1 MRQQTLAVAFHTLQL
16 HGQSWDEE
24 RTSLSTCIHHILGTK
39 NGKKKGSK
47 GLKIFLIV
55 MAVLLTLILLGVG
68 VVYWFIQ
75 DKFSKMNVIT
85 LPEDTYVYTEA
96 TDEYTRP
103 PETETAPMEET
114 TVATTV
120 ETTRPPMSADDIVNI
135 LVVGQAS
142 RAGEEGKMA
151 DSTMLVSIN
160 TYTEEVTVFS
170 ILRDSL
176 VQLPAYKG
184 LNGGR
189 NKFTMCYALGYQQGG
204 TAGAMEMTNIC
215 LKDNFGIEV
224 DYNIEVSFDGFIKMI
239 DYLNGVELELT
250 EAEANYLNKDTLYV
264 QRTIEPGVQVLQGME
279 ALSYARMRKAA
290 GDGES
295 DIKRTERQRKLVA
308 ALLEKFRYMSLSEL
322 NGWIDE
328 LLPMVTTTMTPSD
341 VTVLAAKILP
351 MVSRLTMKGETIPVG
366 KTGWGEMMDIY
377 GDGMMHSVMRFE
389 SAQQK
394 KLIRAITEAEEN

>member
-1 MRQQTLAVAFHTLQL
+1 MGY
-16 HGQSWDEE
+16 HGRFEQNKQPKS
-24 RTSLSTCIHHILGTK
+24 
-39 NGKKKGSK
+39 GKQGGK
-47 GLKIFLIV
+47 GLKLFLIV
-55 MAVLLTLILLGVG
+55 LAVLLALAVLGAG
-68 VVYWFIQ
+68 AAYWFIQ
-75 DKFSKMNVIT
+75 DKFSKMNIVT

-96 TDEYTRP
+96 TDAYTRP
-103 PETETAPMEET
+103 PETETVQTE
-114 TVATTV
+114 ATTEATTE
-120 ETTRPPMSADDIVNI
+120 ETTRPPMTADDIINI

-142 RAGEEGKMA
+142 RAGEEGHMA
-151 DSTMLVSIN
+151 DTTMLVSLN

-184 LNGGR
+184 LKGGKA
-189 NKFTMCYALGYQQGG
+189 KFTMCYALGYQQNG
-204 TAGAMEMTNIC
+204 TVGAMEMTNIC

-308 ALLEKFRYMSLSEL
+308 SLLHRFQGMSLSEL
-322 NGWIDE
+322 NGWVDE
-328 LLPMVTTTMTPSD
+328 LLPMVTTTMTPAD
-341 VTVLAAKILP
+341 VTRLAAKILP
-351 MVSRLTMKGETIPVG
+351 MVSRLTMTGETIPVG
-366 KTGWGEMMDIY
+366 KTGWGEMVDIY
-377 GDGMMHSVMRFE
+377 GDGTMHSVMQFVPQ
-389 SAQQK
+389 QQK
-394 KLIRAITEAEEN
+394 QLIRAITEAEGN

>member
-1 MRQQTLAVAFHTLQL
+1 MGY
-16 HGQSWDEE
+16 HGRFAQRKQPENRRSREKAGN
-24 RTSLSTCIHHILGTK
+24 GTK
-39 NGKKKGSK
+39 V
-47 GLKIFLIV
+47 LLIV
-55 MAVLLTLILLGVG
+55 LAVLLVLILAGLG

-75 DKFSKMNVIT
+75 NKFSKMNIVT
-85 LPEDTYVYTEA
+85 LPEDTDAYTQA
-96 TDEYTRP
+96 TEESTRP
-103 PETETAPMEET
+103 PETQPVQTEET
-114 TVATTV
+114 TAETTL
-120 ETTRPPMSADDIVNI
+120 ETTRPPMSAEDIVNI
-135 LVVGQAS
+135 LVVGQAA
-142 RAGEEGKMA
+142 RDGESGKMA
-151 DSTMLVSIN
+151 DTTMLVSIN

-176 VQLPAYKG
+176 VNLPAYKG
-184 LNGGR
+184 LKGGK
-189 NKFTMCYALGYQQGG
+189 NKFTMCYALGYQQNG

-224 DYNIEVSFDGFIKMI
+224 DYNVEVSFDGFIRMI

-308 ALLEKFRYMSLSEL
+308 SLLEKFRYMSLSEL

-341 VTVLAAKILP
+341 VTKLAARILP
-351 MVSRLTMKGETIPVG
+351 MVRNLKMQGQTIPVG
-366 KTGWGEMMDIY
+366 KTGWGEMYDIY
-377 GDGMMHSVMRFE
+377 GDGNLHSVMLFV
-389 SAQQK
+389 SSQQK
-394 KLIRAITEAEEN
+394 QLIRAITEAEGN

>member
-1 MRQQTLAVAFHTLQL
+1 MSYHGRFEQQKQPKH
-16 HGQSWDEE
+16 
-24 RTSLSTCIHHILGTK
+24 TK
-39 NGKKKGSK
+39 NTGNKANKSGR
-47 GLKIFLIV
+47 GMKIFLIV
-55 MAVLLTLILLGVG
+55 MAVLLALILIATG

-75 DKFSKMNVIT
+75 DKFSKMNVVT

-103 PETETAPMEET
+103 AETEEEQTEGATEEET
-114 TVATTV
+114 VAATVHQ
-120 ETTRPPMSADDIVNI
+120 MSADDIVNI
-135 LVVGQAS
+135 LVVGQAA
-142 RAGEEGKMA
+142 RAGEEANMA
-151 DSTMLVSIN
+151 DTTMLVSIN

-176 VQLPAYKG
+176 VNLPSYKG
-184 LNGGR
+184 IKGGKA
-189 NKFTMCYALGYQQGG
+189 KFTMCYALGYQQGG

-224 DYNIEVSFDGFIKMI
+224 DYNIEVSFDGFIRMI

-250 EAEANYLNKDTLYV
+250 QAEADYLNKDSLYV

-308 ALLEKFRYMSLSEL
+308 ALLERFRGMSLSEL
-322 NGWIDE
+322 NGWVDE

-341 VTVLAAKILP
+341 VTRLAATILP
-351 MVSRLTMKGETIPVG
+351 MVSRLTMKGETVPVG
-366 KTGWGEMMDIY
+366 KTGWGEMVDIY
-377 GDGMMHSVMRFE
+377 GDGTEHSVMQFV
-389 SAQQK
+389 SSQQK
-394 KLIRAITEAEEN
+394 QLIRAITEAEGN

>member
-1 MRQQTLAVAFHTLQL
+1 MRYHGRFEQQKQP
-16 HGQSWDEE
+16 E
-24 RTSLSTCIHHILGTK
+24 
-39 NGKKKGSK
+39 NGKNKKSGK

-55 MAVLLTLILLGVG
+55 MAVLLALVLIGVG
-68 VVYWFIQ
+68 MVYWFIQ
-75 DKFSKMNVIT
+75 DKFSKMNIVT

-103 PETETAPMEET
+103 PETAPTEET
-114 TVATTV
+114 TEATTV

-151 DSTMLVSIN
+151 DTTMLVSIN

-184 LNGGR
+184 LKGGR

-308 ALLEKFRYMSLSEL
+308 SLLEKFRYMSLSEL

>member
-1 MRQQTLAVAFHTLQL
+1 MGY
-16 HGQSWDEE
+16 HGRFVQRKQPENRRSREKAGN
-24 RTSLSTCIHHILGTK
+24 GTK
-39 NGKKKGSK
+39 V
-47 GLKIFLIV
+47 LLIV
-55 MAVLLTLILLGVG
+55 LAVLLVLILAGLG

-75 DKFSKMNVIT
+75 NKFSKMNIVT
-85 LPEDTYVYTEA
+85 LPEDTYAYTQA
-96 TDEYTRP
+96 TEEFTRP
-103 PETETAPMEET
+103 PETQPVQTEET
-114 TVATTV
+114 TAETTL
-120 ETTRPPMSADDIVNI
+120 ETTRPPMSAEDIVNI
-135 LVVGQAS
+135 LVVGQAA
-142 RAGEEGKMA
+142 RDGESGKMA
-151 DSTMLVSIN
+151 DTTMLVSIN

-176 VQLPAYKG
+176 VNLPAYKG
-184 LNGGR
+184 LKGGK
-189 NKFTMCYALGYQQGG
+189 NKFTMCYALGYQQNG

-224 DYNIEVSFDGFIKMI
+224 DYNVEVSFDGFIRMI

-295 DIKRTERQRKLVA
+295 DIKRTARQRKLVA
-308 ALLEKFRYMSLSEL
+308 SLLEKFRYMSLSEL

-341 VTVLAAKILP
+341 VTKLAAKILP
-351 MVSRLTMKGETIPVG
+351 MVRNLKMRGETIPVG
-366 KTGWGEMMDIY
+366 KTGWGEMYDIY
-377 GDGMMHSVMRFE
+377 GDGNLHSVMLFV
-389 SAQQK
+389 SSQQK
-394 KLIRAITEAEEN
+394 QLIRAITEAEGN

>member
-1 MRQQTLAVAFHTLQL
+1 MRYRGHFEQQKQPENGKT
-16 HGQSWDEE
+16 
-24 RTSLSTCIHHILGTK
+24 
-39 NGKKKGSK
+39 GKKKGSK

-55 MAVLLTLILLGVG
+55 MAVLLALILIGVG

-215 LKDNFGIEV
+215 LKDNFGIDV

>member
-1 MRQQTLAVAFHTLQL
+1 MGYHGRFEQQKQP
-16 HGQSWDEE
+16 EN
-24 RTSLSTCIHHILGTK
+24 R
-39 NGKKKGSK
+39 KKGGK
-47 GLKIFLIV
+47 GRKILLIAL
-55 MAVLLTLILLGVG
+55 AVLLALVLIGAG
-68 VVYWFIQ
+68 AVYWFIQ
-75 DKFSKMNVIT
+75 NKFSKMNIIT

-103 PETETAPMEET
+103 PETVQTEET
-114 TVATTV
+114 VEVTTE
-120 ETTRPPMSADDIVNI
+120 ETTRPPMSADDIINI

-142 RAGEEGKMA
+142 RAGEEGRMA

-176 VQLPAYKG
+176 VNLPAYKN
-184 LNGGR
+184 LKGGKA
-189 NKFTMCYALGYQQGG
+189 KFTMCYALGYQQNG
-204 TAGAMEMTNIC
+204 TVGAMEMTNIC

-224 DYNIEVSFDGFIKMI
+224 DYNIEVSFDGFIRMI

-250 EAEANYLNKDTLYV
+250 EAEADYLNKDTLYV

-308 ALLEKFRYMSLSEL
+308 SLLEKFRYMSLSEL

-341 VTVLAAKILP
+341 VTRLAAKILP
-351 MVSRLTMKGETIPVG
+351 MVSRLTMTGETVPVG
-366 KTGWGEMMDIY
+366 KTGWGEMVDIY
-377 GDGMMHSVMRFE
+377 GDGTMQSVMLFV
-389 SAQQK
+389 SDQQK
-394 KLIRAITEAEEN
+394 RLIRAITEAEVN

>member
-1 MRQQTLAVAFHTLQL
+1 MSYHGRFEQQKQPQNT
-16 HGQSWDEE
+16 
-24 RTSLSTCIHHILGTK
+24 
-39 NGKKKGSK
+39 GKKGNK

-55 MAVLLTLILLGVG
+55 LAVLLVLILIAAAVG
-68 VVYWFIQ
+68 YWFIQ
-75 DKFSKMNVIT
+75 DKFSKMNVVT

-103 PETETAPMEET
+103 AETEEEQTEGATEEET
-114 TVATTV
+114 VAATVHQ
-120 ETTRPPMSADDIVNI
+120 MSADDIVNI
-135 LVVGQAS
+135 LVVGQAA
-142 RAGEEGKMA
+142 RAGEEANMA
-151 DSTMLVSIN
+151 DTTMLVSIN
-160 TYTEEVTVFS
+160 TYTKEVTVFS
-170 ILRDSL
+170 ILRDSF
-176 VQLPAYKG
+176 VKLPDYKG
-184 LNGGR
+184 HQCGR
-189 NKFTMCYALGYQQGG
+189 AKFTVCYNLGYQWGGG

-215 LKDNFGIEV
+215 LRDNFGIEV

-264 QRTIEPGVQVLQGME
+264 KRTIEPGVQVLQGME
-279 ALSYARMRKAA
+279 ALSYARMRKAE
-290 GDGES
+290 GDADS

-308 ALLEKFRYMSLSEL
+308 SLLEKIRYMSLSEL
-322 NGWIDE
+322 NEWVDI

-341 VTVLAAKILP
+341 VTRLAAKILP

>member
-1 MRQQTLAVAFHTLQL
+1 MRYRGHFEQQKQPEN
-16 HGQSWDEE
+16 G
-24 RTSLSTCIHHILGTK
+24 K

-55 MAVLLTLILLGVG
+55 MAVLLALILLGVG

-103 PETETAPMEET
+103 PETETAPTEET

-189 NKFTMCYALGYQQGG
+189 NKFTVCYALGYQQGG

-295 DIKRTERQRKLVA
+295 DIKRTERQRKLVS

-341 VTVLAAKILP
+341 VTRLAAKILP

-377 GDGMMHSVMRFE
+377 GDGTMHSVMRFE

>member
-1 MRQQTLAVAFHTLQL
+1 MRYRGHFEQQKQPENGKT
-16 HGQSWDEE
+16 
-24 RTSLSTCIHHILGTK
+24 
-39 NGKKKGSK
+39 GKKKGSK

-55 MAVLLTLILLGVG
+55 MAVLLALILIGVG

-215 LKDNFGIEV
+215 LKDNFGIDV

-308 ALLEKFRYMSLSEL
+308 SLLEKFRYMSLSEL

>member
-1 MRQQTLAVAFHTLQL
+1 MRYRGHFEQQKQPEN
-16 HGQSWDEE
+16 G
-24 RTSLSTCIHHILGTK
+24 K

-96 TDEYTRP
+96 VDEETRP
-103 PETETAPMEET
+103 PETTAEET
-114 TVATTV
+114 VEETTV
-120 ETTRPPMSADDIVNI
+120 ETTRPPMSADDIINV

-279 ALSYARMRKAA
+279 ALSYARMRKAE
-290 GDGES
+290 GDADS
-295 DIKRTERQRKLVA
+295 DIKRTERQRKLVS

-341 VTVLAAKILP
+341 VTRLAAKILP
-351 MVSRLTMKGETIPVG
+351 MVVDLKMTGHTIPMEG
-366 KTGWGEMMDIY
+366 TGWGDMVDIY
-377 GDGMMHSVMRFE
+377 SDGNIHSVIRFE
-389 SAQQK
+389 TPQQK
-394 KLIRAITEAEEN
+394 KLIRAITEAEVS

>member
-1 MRQQTLAVAFHTLQL
+1 MSYHGRFEQQKQPKH
-16 HGQSWDEE
+16 
-24 RTSLSTCIHHILGTK
+24 TK
-39 NGKKKGSK
+39 NTGNKANKSGR
-47 GLKIFLIV
+47 GMKIFLIV
-55 MAVLLTLILLGVG
+55 MAVLLALILIATG

-75 DKFSKMNVIT
+75 DKFSKMNVVT

-103 PETETAPMEET
+103 AETEAEQTEGATEEET
-114 TVATTV
+114 VAATVHQ
-120 ETTRPPMSADDIVNI
+120 MSADDIVNI
-135 LVVGQAS
+135 LVVGQAA
-142 RAGEEGKMA
+142 RAGEEANMA
-151 DSTMLVSIN
+151 DTTMLVSIN
-160 TYTEEVTVFS
+160 TYTKEVTVFS
-170 ILRDSL
+170 ILRDSF
-176 VQLPAYKG
+176 VKLPDYKG
-184 LNGGR
+184 HQCGR
-189 NKFTMCYALGYQQGG
+189 AKFTVCYNLGYQWGGG

-215 LKDNFGIEV
+215 LRDNFGIEV

-250 EAEANYLNKDTLYV
+250 EAEADYLNKDTLYV
-264 QRTIEPGVQVLQGME
+264 KRTIEPGVQVLQGME

>member
-1 MRQQTLAVAFHTLQL
+1 MRYHGRFEQQKQP
-16 HGQSWDEE
+16 E
-24 RTSLSTCIHHILGTK
+24 
-39 NGKKKGSK
+39 NGKNKKGGK

-55 MAVLLTLILLGVG
+55 MAVLLALILIAVG

-103 PETETAPMEET
+103 PETETAPTEET

-135 LVVGQAS
+135 LVVGQAP

-151 DSTMLVSIN
+151 DTTMLVSIN

-189 NKFTMCYALGYQQGG
+189 TKFTMCYALGYQQGG

-250 EAEANYLNKDTLYV
+250 QAEADYLNKDKLYV

-295 DIKRTERQRKLVA
+295 DIKRTERQRKLVS

-377 GDGMMHSVMRFE
+377 GDGTMHSVMRFE

>member
-1 MRQQTLAVAFHTLQL
+1 MGY
-16 HGQSWDEE
+16 HGRFAQRKQPENRRSREKAGN
-24 RTSLSTCIHHILGTK
+24 GTK
-39 NGKKKGSK
+39 V
-47 GLKIFLIV
+47 LLIV
-55 MAVLLTLILLGVG
+55 LAVLLVLILAGLG

-75 DKFSKMNVIT
+75 NKFSKMNIVT
-85 LPEDTYVYTEA
+85 LPEDTYAYTQA
-96 TDEYTRP
+96 TEEFTRP
-103 PETETAPMEET
+103 PETQPTQTVET
-114 TVATTV
+114 TLEPTV
-120 ETTRPPMSADDIVNI
+120 ETTRPPMSAEDIVNI
-135 LVVGQAS
+135 LVVGQAA
-142 RAGEEGKMA
+142 RDGETGKMA
-151 DSTMLVSIN
+151 DTTMLVSIN

-176 VQLPAYKG
+176 VNLPAYKG
-184 LNGGR
+184 LKGGK
-189 NKFTMCYALGYQQGG
+189 NKFTMCYALGYQQNG

-224 DYNIEVSFDGFIKMI
+224 DYNVEVSFDGFIRMI

-308 ALLEKFRYMSLSEL
+308 SLLEKFRYMSLSEL

-328 LLPMVTTTMTPSD
+328 LLPMVTTTMKPAD
-341 VTVLAAKILP
+341 VTALAAKILP
-351 MVSRLTMKGETIPVG
+351 MVRNLKMQGETVPVG
-366 KTGWGEMMDIY
+366 KTGWGEMYDIY
-377 GDGMMHSVMRFE
+377 GDGNLHSVMLFV
-389 SAQQK
+389 SSQQK
-394 KLIRAITEAEEN
+394 QLIRAITEAEGN

>member
-1 MRQQTLAVAFHTLQL
+1 MRYHGRFEQQKQP
-16 HGQSWDEE
+16 E
-24 RTSLSTCIHHILGTK
+24 
-39 NGKKKGSK
+39 NGKNKKGGK

-55 MAVLLTLILLGVG
+55 MAVLLALILIAVG

-103 PETETAPMEET
+103 PETETAPTEET

-341 VTVLAAKILP
+341 VTRLAAKILP